1 MYDPSIDPDD
11 PDFIESLREQGLDEE
26 QIEQAQNHLRFLR
39 DMSPEQREAH
49 EQQSNDVAMG
59 MSLVPRFTDS
69 RGLLAINFLARER
82 GYNRVL
88 DEEEIVKL
96 DPEGYHILNPF
107 MIHRHAQGEDVPAH
121 MRCRAFLKLAERP
134 VEDGAHETMLDV
146 PMELFIQMPEALNDE
161 EARVKFHDDV
171 WRVIL
176 GGS

>member
-1 MYDPSIDPDD
+1 TCGRTSAHTRPLRRSRLLDSRSGTALRRGSGAGATRPVLHQKGGTMYDPQIDPDEPGFLD
-11 PDFIESLREQGLDEE
+11 SLRERGLDEE

-96 DPEGYHILNPF
+96 DP
-107 MIHRHAQGEDVPAH
+107 
-121 MRCRAFLKLAERP
+121 
-134 VEDGAHETMLDV
+134 
-146 PMELFIQMPEALNDE
+146 
-161 EARVKFHDDV
+161 
-171 WRVIL
+171 
-176 GGS
+176 